1 MLSDYPVMLTANEV
15 AEVLRTS
22 REVIYE
28 MVRLGRLPGEGKT
41 TPVGKVSP

>member
-1 MLSDYPVMLTANEV
+1 MLSKYPVMLPANEV

-28 MVRLGRLPGEGKT
+28 MVRLEKLPGEGR
-41 TPVGKVSP
+41 VIRAGKVSP